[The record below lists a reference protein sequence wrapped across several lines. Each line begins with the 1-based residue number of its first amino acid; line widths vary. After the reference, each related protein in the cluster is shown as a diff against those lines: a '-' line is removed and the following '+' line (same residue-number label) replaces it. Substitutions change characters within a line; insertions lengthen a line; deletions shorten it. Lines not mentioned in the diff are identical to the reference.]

1 VKDSSAVPNSRGCS
15 SKIVRDPVSSLHLT
29 PLEIRE
35 RILRKLNQSDG
46 ASRDVPEMP
55 KEFAD
60 LSNLRSRLLLL
71 REDCRKIGQPPPRP
85 PTLRAGMG
93 AFLVSIVRRMLFW
106 YTPPLQYV
114 LDGFTQV
121 MEGTLQSIEQ
131 TAESFEKRM
140 LEADGLLKNQREEL
154 EQERRRAAEL
164 EKTLQQEQ
172 KFLRAIEQNL
182 LRDLQ
187 GQQEQLYAF
196 EGRLP
201 ELREH
206 LLGDIRGLEERLASL
221 REDSASAQRKE
232 GLARQSLR
240 REVLGQSRRV
250 SRFLEETRKATPAPE
265 IFETELSHDLD
276 SLYISFEDE
285 LRGTRDEIQER
296 LRIYL
301 PYLQG
306 AGSVLDVG
314 CGRGEW
320 LELLRH
326 EEIPARGVDWN
337 RFMVQEC
344 REHGLEVEEADALE
358 YLGRVPDAS
367 LGAVTVFH
375 MVEHVPFRKLI
386 QLLDDV
392 TRILQPGGVAI
403 FETPNPNNLLV
414 GSRNFYFDPTHRNPI
429 PSETLRFL
437 VESRGLC
444 QVEVLPLNPCDP
456 CNLVPNEDGSPVVQ
470 RFNEYFYGPQDYAV
484 IGRKV

>member
-1 VKDSSAVPNSRGCS
+1 M
-15 SKIVRDPVSSLHLT
+15 SSLQLT

-85 PTLRAGMG
+85 PTLRAGVG
-93 AFLVSIVRRMLFW
+93 AFLVSIVRRLLFW

-131 TAESFEKRM
+131 TAASFEARM
-140 LEADGLLKNQREEL
+140 IEADSRF
-154 EQERRRAAEL
+154 EQELRRSAEL

-182 LRDLQ
+182 LRDLH
-187 GQQEQLYAF
+187 GQQEQLYAI
-196 EGRLP
+196 EGSLP

-206 LLGDIRGLEERLASL
+206 LLGHIRGLEERLTAL
-221 REDSASAQRKE
+221 REDSASVQRKE

-240 REVLGQSRRV
+240 REVLGQARRV
-250 SRFLEETRKATPAPE
+250 SRFLEETRKGTPDPQVFDE
-265 IFETELSHDLD
+265 ELSHDLD
-276 SLYISFEDE
+276 PLYLSFEDE
-285 LRGTRDEIQER
+285 LRGTRDEIEAR

-306 AGSVLDVG
+306 ARSVLDVG

-320 LELLRH
+320 LDLLRR
-326 EEIPARGVDWN
+326 EGIPARGVDWN
-337 RFMVQEC
+337 RLMVEEC
-344 REHGLEVEEADALE
+344 RTHGLEVEEADALA
-358 YLGRVPDAS
+358 YLGSVPDAS

-375 MVEHVPFRKLI
+375 MVEHVPFRKLV

-392 TRILQPGGVAI
+392 TRVLEPGGVAI

-456 CNLVPNEDGSPVVQ
+456 CNLVPNKDGSPVVE

>member
-1 VKDSSAVPNSRGCS
+1 
-15 SKIVRDPVSSLHLT
+15 VSSLQLT

-35 RILRKLNQSDG
+35 RILRKLHQSDG
-46 ASRDVPEMP
+46 SSRDVPEMP
-55 KEFAD
+55 TEFTD

-71 REDCRKIGQPPPRP
+71 REDCRKIGQQPPRP
-85 PTLRAGMG
+85 PTLRAGIG
-93 AFLVSIVRRMLFW
+93 AFLVSIVRRAMFW

-140 LEADGLLKNQREEL
+140 LEMDGLLKNQREEL
-154 EQERRRAAEL
+154 EQERRRAGEL
-164 EKTLQQEQ
+164 E

-182 LRDLQ
+182 VRDLH
-187 GQQEQLYAF
+187 GQQEQLFAF
-196 EGRLP
+196 ESRLQV
-201 ELREH
+201 H
-206 LLGDIRGLEERLASL
+206 LAEIQAL
-221 REDSASAQRKE
+221 REDGASTQRKE

-240 REVLGQSRRV
+240 REILGQARRV
-250 SRFLEETRKATPAPE
+250 SRLLEETRKGTPEPE
-265 IFETELSHDLD
+265 IFEEELSHDLD
-276 SLYISFEDE
+276 PLYISFEDE

-301 PYLQG
+301 PYLQS
-306 AGSVLDVG
+306 ARSVLDVG

-320 LELLRH
+320 LELLRSVA
-326 EEIPARGVDWN
+326 IPARGVDWN
-337 RFMVQEC
+337 RFMVEEC
-344 REHGLEVEEADALE
+344 RERGLEVEEADALE
-358 YLGRVPDAS
+358 YLGRVPAAS
-367 LGAVTVFH
+367 LDAVTVFH
-375 MVEHVPFRKLI
+375 MVEHVPFRKLV

-392 TRILQPGGVAI
+392 TRVLQPGGLAI

>member
-1 VKDSSAVPNSRGCS
+1 M
-15 SKIVRDPVSSLHLT
+15 SSLQLT

-85 PTLRAGMG
+85 PTLRAGIG
-93 AFLVSIVRRMLFW
+93 AFLVSVVRRMLFW

-121 MEGTLQSIEQ
+121 LEGTLQSIEQ
-131 TAESFEKRM
+131 TAESLDQRIRETAESFDQRM
-140 LEADGLLKNQREEL
+140 LEMNNRLNDQREEL
-154 EQERRRAAEL
+154 EQERRRSGEL

-182 LRDLQ
+182 LRDLH
-187 GQQEQLYAF
+187 GQQEQLNAV

-201 ELREH
+201 EWREH
-206 LLGDIRGLEERLASL
+206 LLGLEERLASF
-221 REDSASAQRKE
+221 REESASAQRKE

-240 REVLGQSRRV
+240 REILGQARRV
-250 SRFLEETRKATPAPE
+250 SRLLEETRKGTPDPQVFDE
-265 IFETELSHDLD
+265 EFSHDLD
-276 SLYISFEDE
+276 PLYLAFEDE
-285 LRGTRDEIQER
+285 LRGTREEIETR

-306 AGSVLDVG
+306 ASSVLDVG

-320 LELLRH
+320 LDLLRR
-326 EEIPARGVDWN
+326 EGIAARGVDWN
-337 RFMVQEC
+337 RFMVEEC
-344 REHGLEVEEADALE
+344 RRHGLQVEEADALA
-358 YLGRVPDAS
+358 YLSRVPNAS

-392 TRILQPGGVAI
+392 TRVLEPGGVAI

-414 GSRNFYFDPTHRNPI
+414 GSRNFYYDPTHRNPI

-456 CNLVPNEDGSPVVQ
+456 CNLVPNENGSLVVE

>member
-1 VKDSSAVPNSRGCS
+1 M
-15 SKIVRDPVSSLHLT
+15 SSLQLT

-55 KEFAD
+55 KEFAE

-71 REDCRKIGQPPPRP
+71 REDCRKIGQAPPRP
-85 PTLRAGMG
+85 PTLRAGIG

-140 LEADGLLKNQREEL
+140 LETDSRLKEQRDEL
-154 EQERRRAAEL
+154 EQERRRSAEL
-164 EKTLQQEQ
+164 ERTLQQEQ

-182 LRDLQ
+182 LRDLH
-187 GQQEQLYAF
+187 GQQEQLS
-196 EGRLP
+196 
-201 ELREH
+201 ELKDH
-206 LLGDIRGLEERLASL
+206 SLAQIRALEARFDML

-240 REVLGQSRRV
+240 REVLAQARRV
-250 SRFLEETRKATPAPE
+250 SRFLEETRKITPEPQVFDE
-265 IFETELSHDLD
+265 ELSHDLD
-276 SLYISFEDE
+276 PLYISFEDE
-285 LRGTRDEIQER
+285 LRGTREEIEER
-296 LRIYL
+296 LKVYL

-306 AGSVLDVG
+306 AKSVLDVG

-320 LELLRH
+320 LDLLRR
-326 EEIPARGVDWN
+326 EGIPARGVDWN
-337 RFMVQEC
+337 RFMVEEC
-344 REHGLEVEEADALE
+344 RERGLEVEEADALA

-392 TRILQPGGVAI
+392 TRVLEPGGVAI

-429 PSETLRFL
+429 PNETLRFL

-456 CNLVPNEDGSPVVQ
+456 CNLVPNEDGSLVVE